1 MNSQTAEGRSPLS
14 FLVGQL
20 AWNVKR
26 GVGTFLT
33 MEFGEAHLSVREPIV
48 PRASVSPRV
57 RRDLQRR
64 KVFVVGDWHL
74 WIQHADWK
82 LKTVNGIL
90 SSNHDIGTKRDEVL
104 LDLSGQKLVSVD
116 VVPAKNRWT
125 LAFDLGG
132 VLDIWPATY
141 KAEELWGLH
150 GWDGNIVGCRQDGSY
165 YRAKAGTRRK

>member
-1 MNSQTAEGRSPLS
+1 MPLSPLI
-14 FLVGQL
+14 GQL
-20 AWNVKR
+20 AWNVQR

-33 MEFGEAHLSVREPIV
+33 MEFGESHLSVREPIV
-48 PRASVSPRV
+48 PKASVSPRV

-64 KVFVVGDWHL
+64 RVFVVGDWHL

-82 LKTVNGIL
+82 LKTMNGTL
-90 SSNHDIGTKRDEVL
+90 SSNHNIGTRRDSVL
-104 LDLSGQKLVSVD
+104 LDLSGQRLVSVD
-116 VVPAKNRWT
+116 VAPSTARWT

-150 GWDGNIVGCRQDGSY
+150 RWDGDIVGCRQDGSY
-165 YRAKAGTRRK
+165 FRARAGAQAI